1 MALIP
6 AFNPA
11 DVPEPENRDFS
22 PIPTGEYI
30 VHMVESD
37 LKDVKPP
44 KTGQY
49 VEAVFEIVEGEHKG
63 RKLWERFNIIN
74 PNDDAVR
81 IAYQQL
87 AAIANAVG
95 HQGEI
100 RDTSALHFKRLTA
113 RVEFIAA
120 GTTKRNGYRY
130 EKDTN
135 EIKAYKPAAG
145 GVGNAPAQGTAP
157 TAAATPASPSS
168 PPWAQRNAA

>member
-1 MALIP
+1 MAMIP

-11 DVPEPENRDFS
+11 DVPQSENRDFS

-30 VHMVESD
+30 VHMVESE

-74 PNDDAVR
+74 PSDEAVR

-87 AAIANAVG
+87 AAIAHAVG

-100 RDTSALHFKRLTA
+100 RDTTALHFKRLVA
-113 RVEFIAA
+113 RVEFIAE
-120 GTTKRNGYRY
+120 GTVKRNGYRY
-130 EKDTN
+130 EKDSN
-135 EIKAYKPAAG
+135 EIKGYKPAAG
-145 GVGNAPAQGTAP
+145 GLGNAPATGAV
-157 TAAATPASPSS
+157 TAAQAATGASPSS
-168 PPWAQRNAA
+168 PPWARNAA